1 MGFRQSASIKVVP
14 GVRVRV
20 SSTGVSTYVGRTRV
34 AGSRT
39 ATGSRAAASRR
50 PAPAP
55 PAAQPQPGLFSPR
68 EDKILF
74 AAVFEGKISG
84 IDDAL
89 LSNPKY
95 SRLAHAI
102 VGLDCLN
109 RGSLRQAANHLE
121 AAWTLRGDLDNH
133 PFARKYLERY
143 SVCLD
148 IYGGIGI
155 ELPFA
160 LDSVGMAYAESLQS
174 AGDTTR
180 AIWVVEDVS
189 PSYPSI
195 LSLADLYTETGQWL
209 EVLTLTS
216 GLVVENDLT
225 ALISII
231 KAHAHMQLGEYV
243 AARETLRSAT
253 TGKKLAPAIR
263 HRALMA
269 RADVSLTE
277 GSMAKART
285 DLENILAED
294 SAFQD
299 ARAALADLQQ
309 RQQEIEEEKAAA
321 AAAKVRAAEEKA
333 RAAAQAR
340 EEKKATAERIRAEK
354 AAERARLQAE
364 RNRPA
369 PVVQAGIINLASDDG
384 THVVE
389 ESDQPDT
396 IAIGSAARPAGF
408 YEDPEGVAPFR
419 YWDGSSWTP
428 RIRMKL

>member
-1 MGFRQSASIKVVP
+1 
-14 GVRVRV
+14 
-20 SSTGVSTYVGRTRV
+20 
-34 AGSRT
+34 
-39 ATGSRAAASRR
+39 
-50 PAPAP
+50 
-55 PAAQPQPGLFSPR
+55 
-68 EDKILF
+68 
-74 AAVFEGKISG
+74 
-84 IDDAL
+84 
-89 LSNPKY
+89 
-95 SRLAHAI
+95 
-102 VGLDCLN
+102 
-109 RGSLRQAANHLE
+109 
-121 AAWTLRGDLDNH
+121 
-133 PFARKYLERY
+133 
-143 SVCLD
+143 
-148 IYGGIGI
+148 
-155 ELPFA
+155 
-160 LDSVGMAYAESLQS
+160 
-174 AGDTTR
+174 
-180 AIWVVEDVS
+180 
-189 PSYPSI
+189 
-195 LSLADLYTETGQWL
+195 
-209 EVLTLTS
+209 
-216 GLVVENDLT
+216 
-225 ALISII
+225 
-231 KAHAHMQLGEYV
+231 MQLGEYV